1 MYIST
6 TSMLIL
12 SIRSNLFDTRP
23 KRDAN
28 VWRGSMP
35 RCYDIVITIVIVDF
49 AINYTANNPFT
60 LPFFLRLCCS
70 SYIVTIHGYI
80 ECYRSYISTVLI
92 SRLKYQYRMLQIFLY
107 VATRKHSVIF
117 AYYICVFCGSIMGVT
132 QILNCNLIFLQGS
145 LSCVQSNI
153 AVMGQSFSYR

>member
-1 MYIST
+1 MKRNVYISI
-6 TSMLIL
+6 TSVLIL

-35 RCYDIVITIVIVDF
+35 RYYDIVITIVIVDF
-49 AINYTANNPFT
+49 AINYTANNPFK
-60 LPFFLRLCCS
+60 LPFFSRLCCS
-70 SYIVTIHGYI
+70 LYIVTIPGYI

-92 SRLKYQYRMLQIFLY
+92 SRLKCYKIFYTLPPPP
-107 VATRKHSVIF
+107 KHSVTF
-117 AYYICVFCGSIMGVT
+117 AYYICVFCGSI
-132 QILNCNLIFLQGS
+132 ILNCNLIFLQSS

-153 AVMGQSFSYR
+153 ATMGQSFSYR

>member
-1 MYIST
+1 MKHNVYISI
-6 TSMLIL
+6 TSVLIL

-23 KRDAN
+23 KRGAN

-35 RCYDIVITIVIVDF
+35 RYYDIVITIVIVDF

-92 SRLKYQYRMLQIFLY
+92 SRLKYQYRNVANFFIRCHSKAFGYFCILYLCILWQYNGTDTNSELQLNFSPRFSFLC
-107 VATRKHSVIF
+107 TI
-117 AYYICVFCGSIMGVT
+117 
-132 QILNCNLIFLQGS
+132 
-145 LSCVQSNI
+145 
-153 AVMGQSFSYR
+153 